1 MEEQLSEVTRRSEVS
16 SKAGTCGL
24 LWCSTLEVPESESL
38 TEHFSFILSS
48 LHSSQSLYL
57 RKKGT
62 WKLSKKSLS
71 KTLTSL
77 RRGQLFKSPFVF
89 CYLKQGTL
97 VTEWAEK
104 HVSMT
109 EQYLYEMK
117 ILQER
122 KIRRS
127 LGDPK
132 SLECLQYPADT
143 SAWGWCL
150 RSSSWTDSTSGNSNL
165 MINYYLCINMLG
177 VLVKTNT
184 YTLKYTHTR
193 AHPCYTWICFFLYIY
208 LLVGTTKKLP

>member
-122 KIRRS
+122 KFKEVY
-127 LGDPK
+127 G
-132 SLECLQYPADT
+132 
-143 SAWGWCL
+143 
-150 RSSSWTDSTSGNSNL
+150 
-165 MINYYLCINMLG
+165 
-177 VLVKTNT
+177 
-184 YTLKYTHTR
+184 TLKVLSVCNTQLTPVHGVGAWEALPGLTQHQWEQQPNDKLLPMYQYVRSIGKNKHLYFEVHTHTCTPML
-193 AHPCYTWICFFLYIY
+193 HMNLFFLIY
-208 LLVGTTKKLP
+208 LLACWDN